1 MAERLANV
9 GADFEM
15 HYCSRSLERT
25 AFTARIADAPFAAN
39 VRFHFDN
46 GPPEQRLDLE
56 PLLRV
61 PALGTH
67 LYVCGP
73 TGFMDHVIGSARQ
86 HGWADEQ
93 IHREYFSGVAP
104 THEGDTSFEVRIA
117 STGRTV
123 RIPADKTVVEALAEA
138 GIAIA
143 TSCQQGVC
151 GTCVTRVLEGEPD
164 HRDMY
169 FTDDEHAANDQ
180 FTPCC
185 SRAKGRLLVL
195 DL

>member
-1 MAERLANV
+1 LPAASASRRSYAWPSGWPRRGPATWWAE
-9 GADFEM
+9 
-15 HYCSRSLERT
+15 
-25 AFTARIADAPFAAN
+25 
-39 VRFHFDN
+39 
-46 GPPEQRLDLE
+46 
-56 PLLRV
+56 
-61 PALGTH
+61 
-67 LYVCGP
+67 
-73 TGFMDHVIGSARQ
+73 
-86 HGWADEQ
+86 EQ

-138 GIAIA
+138 GIEIA

-169 FTDDEHAANDQ
+169 FTDDEHARSERPVHAVL
-180 FTPCC
+180 FTREK
-185 SRAKGRLLVL
+185 SLARSGL
-195 DL
+195 